1 MSSAL
6 PEYIDT
12 LDQLN
17 DTMTR
22 PGPELTRFIRSV
34 QSPLVIL
41 GAGGKMGP
49 TLGVLARRA
58 ADAAGHDLDV
68 VAVSRFSD
76 HAARDWLESQNV
88 RTLSLDLFD
97 QAALENLPDS
107 TNVLYL
113 VGLKFGTQQAPSL
126 TWAANVLIPS
136 YVMQRYQG
144 TRVVALSSGNVY
156 PLVPVDGGGSLETD
170 PLTPLGE
177 YANSCVGRER
187 VFEYFAQRDNTPVAL
202 IRLSY
207 AVDLRYGVLVDIAR
221 RVYQGQSIDVTMGY
235 LPYIWQG
242 DANDRI
248 IRALSLADVPAVA
261 INLTNPQPLKVRDV
275 AQQFG
280 AIMNKPVHLVGQEAN
295 TAFVSNIERLHNTLG
310 APDVPL
316 SDLIRW
322 TAHWVQH
329 EQPVF
334 NKPTHFEVRDGT
346 Y

>member
-1 MSSAL
+1 VSSAL

-22 PGPELTRFIRSV
+22 PGPALTRFIRSV

-49 TLGVLARRA
+49 TLAVLARRA

-76 HAARDWLESQNV
+76 RAAREWLEAQNV
-88 RTLSLDLFD
+88 QTLSVDLFD
-97 QAALENLPDS
+97 QAALENLPD
-107 TNVLYL
+107 TPNVIYL

-144 TRVVALSSGNVY
+144 ARVVALSSGNVY
-156 PLVPVDGGGSLETD
+156 PLVPVDGGGSQETD
-170 PLTPLGE
+170 PLTPQGE

-221 RVYQGQSIDVTMGY
+221 RVYEGQSIDVTMGY

-248 IRALSLADVPAVA
+248 IRALALADVPAVA

-280 AIMNKPVHLVGQEAN
+280 AIMNKPVHVVGQEAN
-295 TAFVSNIERLHNTLG
+295 TAFVSNIERLRSTLG

-316 SDLIRW
+316 SHLIRW

-329 EQPVF
+329 ERPVF